1 MEGVPKMAIVPAM
14 IKKLMNGKDNSLN
27 QFKHLDKKCLVW
39 YKYKYSLMKRTESW
53 PGPGGSTPRL
63 HHKRTS
69 RRFGIA
75 PKLGL
80 GVRF

>member
-1 MEGVPKMAIVPAM
+1 
-14 IKKLMNGKDNSLN
+14 
-27 QFKHLDKKCLVW
+27 
-39 YKYKYSLMKRTESW
+39 MKRTESW

-69 RRFGIA
+69 RQFGIA

-80 GVRF
+80 DVRFWWGRNRIDWQCIGKWRTVEWSPYDRIK